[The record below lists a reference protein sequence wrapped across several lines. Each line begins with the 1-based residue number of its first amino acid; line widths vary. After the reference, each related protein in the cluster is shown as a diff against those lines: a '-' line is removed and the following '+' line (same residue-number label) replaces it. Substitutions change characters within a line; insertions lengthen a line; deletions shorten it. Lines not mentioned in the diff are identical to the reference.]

1 MNHQMKKINIALLG
15 ACFTLSLQS
24 CFFSQEDIFDQTPS
38 ERMESAVSEYH
49 DILTGAPNGWLL
61 DYYAGGER
69 HDIGGVVLL
78 LKFQGNEVTVA
89 SDTEVTGYGES
100 QPTPA
105 GKKVTSVYS
114 LLKDEGPMLSFS
126 TYNALIHYWSEP
138 KGVLDADGFEG
149 DYEFVI
155 LSATTD
161 KVVLKGKKHGTI
173 MEMKRMP
180 EDQDWDSYIAACR
193 QVRQESAEYSTLVG
207 YQGESQFVPS
217 AYSQSNVISF
227 SDQLYSNTANT
238 QKVSFVYT
246 NKGIRLFEPT
256 EVGGVTCNE
265 FEWNDAE
272 KTFVSTSDATVKLKY
287 ERPADYV
294 PIEFYTDNE
303 WEMSYTKRFGRQDTT
318 ENVSFTRVNE
328 SDTLKMYVTC
338 SSNLSFPLYAKYNP
352 MTGMIEICTQYT
364 TSVRVTTG
372 DDKIMTAY
380 IYLCPWNDEQ
390 SAMYM
395 TATAGIV
402 SRTSTLSPRV
412 FSFTDN
418 GRTSGSDLNG
428 FVFYAFGEND
438 LSGERLGVMET
449 YNDIILTQK
458 TN

>member
-1 MNHQMKKINIALLG
+1 MNKHIRKISMALLC
-15 ACFTLSLQS
+15 ASFTFGLQS
-24 CFFSQEDIFDQTPS
+24 CFFSQEDVFDQTPS
-38 ERMESAVSEYH
+38 ERIETALTDYR
-49 DILTGAPNGWLL
+49 DILTGASNGWLL

-89 SDTEVTGYGES
+89 SDTEVTGYGSTE
-100 QPTPA
+100 PTPV
-105 GKKVTSVYS
+105 GEKVTSIYS

-138 KGVLDADGFEG
+138 KGVLDADGYEG

-155 LSATTD
+155 LSATSD
-161 KVVLKGKKHGTI
+161 EVVLKGKKHGTVLT
-173 MEMKRMP
+173 MKRMP
-180 EDQDWDSYIAACR
+180 DDLDWDTYLANCKRI
-193 QVRQESAEYSTLVG
+193 RQESAEYSTLVG
-207 YQGESQFVPS
+207 YHGETQFVPS
-217 AYSQSNVISF
+217 AYSQSNVIRF
-227 SDQLYSNTANT
+227 SDELYSNSANT
-238 QKVSFVYT
+238 QTVSFVYT
-246 NKGIRLFEPT
+246 NEGIRLFEPT
-256 EVGGVTCNE
+256 TVGGVTCSE
-265 FEWNDAE
+265 FKWDNAT
-272 KTFVSTSDATVKLKY
+272 KTFISDDDETVKLKY

-303 WEMSYTKRFGRQDTT
+303 WELFYTKNFGRRDTT
-318 ENVSFTRVNE
+318 ETVSFTRINE
-328 SDTLKMYVTC
+328 SDSLRMYVSC
-338 SSNLSFPLYAKYNP
+338 GQNLSFPVYAKYNQ

-364 TSVRVTTG
+364 SAVRVSLNDGRTL
-372 DDKIMTAY
+372 TAY

-428 FVFYAFGEND
+428 FVFYAFEENS

-449 YNDIILTQK
+449 YNDITLTQK